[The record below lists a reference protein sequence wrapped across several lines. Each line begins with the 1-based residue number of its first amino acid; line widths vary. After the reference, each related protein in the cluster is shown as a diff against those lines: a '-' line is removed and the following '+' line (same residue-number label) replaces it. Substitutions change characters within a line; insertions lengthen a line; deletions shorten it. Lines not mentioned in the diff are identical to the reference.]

1 MLKQKIYRVIV
12 KGSHGHK
19 SYMIFDLAIM
29 ILIVLNVIAII
40 IESVPEY
47 EAEIGEYLYAFEV
60 FSVFVFT
67 VEYILRI
74 YISDMTHPSDSRIK
88 SALKFMGSAYGI
100 IDLLAVLPFF
110 LPFVVR
116 IDLRF
121 LRILRLLRFMRVL
134 KITRYNKSLNLIVSV
149 VKEKRT
155 ELMMTGFLSLLVL
168 ILASF
173 LMYYIEGEAQPD
185 NFPNILTSFW
195 WAIATLTTV
204 GYGDIVPITGV
215 GRFIGGIIAVLG
227 IGIVALPTGL
237 LSAGFKDRI
246 EKKRKFPD
254 KCPHCHKRLDEED
267 EDML

>member
-1 MLKQKIYRVIV
+1 MLKRRIYRIIV
-12 KGSHGHK
+12 KGSHGHR

-29 ILIVLNVIAII
+29 ILIVLNVVAII

-47 EAEIGEYLYAFEV
+47 EAKIGGILFWFEIFSVVVFTIEYL
-60 FSVFVFT
+60 
-67 VEYILRI
+67 LRI

-88 SALKFMGSAYGI
+88 SAMKFIFSTYGI
-100 IDLLAVLPFF
+100 IDLLAVLPFY
-110 LPFVVR
+110 LPFFIA

-149 VKEKRT
+149 VREKRT
-155 ELMMTGFLSLLVL
+155 ELMMTGFLALLVL

-173 LMYYIEGEAQPD
+173 LMYYIEGETQPE
-185 NFPNILTSFW
+185 NFPNILASFW

-204 GYGDIVPITGV
+204 GYGVIVPVTGI

-237 LSAGFKDRI
+237 LSAGFKERI
-246 EKKRKFPD
+246 VRKRKLPH
-254 KCPHCHKRLDEED
+254 KCPHCHKSLDEED
-267 EDML
+267 